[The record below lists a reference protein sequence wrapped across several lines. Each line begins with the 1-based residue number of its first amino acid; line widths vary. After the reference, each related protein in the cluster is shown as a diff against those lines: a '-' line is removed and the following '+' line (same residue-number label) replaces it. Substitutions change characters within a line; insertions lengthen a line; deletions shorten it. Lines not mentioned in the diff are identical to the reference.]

1 LGTHRSRRPIERSRL
16 DWQVSLSSSLRNWV
30 RDPLTALSD
39 GDLILAWTNLGALIE
54 GTLKFVK
61 AK

>member
-1 LGTHRSRRPIERSRL
+1 
-16 DWQVSLSSSLRNWV
+16 
-30 RDPLTALSD
+30 LTALSD
-39 GDLILAWTNLGALIE
+39 GDLILAWSLGALIE